1 MHSQTLLWLTQMNS
15 SGVPEINDSAQTEH
29 RGFCDY
35 TLLYE
40 SKDGYSVLYR
50 VKQGEKYYILKG
62 VKPNLGDTTRYEQLL
77 KRECELLMS
86 IESIH
91 VVDCHGMI
99 EDERLGVCILMQ
111 YIDGT
116 TLSQWLKE
124 KQSFKDKRRIA
135 DELLDAVSD
144 LHSHQIIQTIA
155 KDISGIRALGDY
167 LVRKGMWEENVALSL
182 DKPKTARHLPKV
194 LSIEQ
199 IDALLGCID
208 TSTAS
213 GKRDDALFELIYSCG
228 LRISEACT
236 LKIAN
241 VHLDER
247 LILVHGKGDKERLV
261 PFGERA
267 LEKMLV
273 YLNEVRPEL
282 VKGRNV
288 AEFFVNYRGE
298 PISRKG
304 VWKRFKELEALSGI
318 DAKVHTLRHSFA
330 THLLAGGADLRSVQE
345 LLGHSDLSTTT
356 IYTHVTDKQL
366 EDAHEKYFSME

>member
-1 MHSQTLLWLTQMNS
+1 MTIEILLNQFYSDLILVKRDSEQTAITYKISAEEFLNWLVTQRIKLKDVSVQN
-15 SGVPEINDSAQTEH
+15 
-29 RGFCDY
+29 
-35 TLLYE
+35 LLYYLINRQE
-40 SKDGYSVLYR
+40 NGCS
-50 VKQGEKYYILKG
+50 
-62 VKPNLGDTTRYEQLL
+62 
-77 KRECELLMS
+77 EL
-86 IESIH
+86 
-91 VVDCHGMI
+91 
-99 EDERLGVCILMQ
+99 
-111 YIDGT
+111 
-116 TLSQWLKE
+116 
-124 KQSFKDKRRIA
+124 
-135 DELLDAVSD
+135 
-144 LHSHQIIQTIA
+144 TIA

-356 IYTHVTDKQL
+356 SYTHVTDKQL